1 MLCGQFVWAIACTT
15 AAAAPDKLTA
25 DQCKIEAT
33 SIGKFLA
40 DTPHD
45 RSPLLRRRG
54 FSLAKRTDLTAD
66 VPVAPVLS
74 ASALETTFQ
83 GQVAENRAALVK
95 LLRASAKR
103 SKQVVLM
110 LEQATPW
117 SKVVEI
123 LEVVRAERLVGV
135 LVFETELAVQ
145 PPPRSAYDDGMAA
158 AGGYPP
164 KPGQKSAQA
173 VRDAVIDPCPTLGKL
188 WSEMRGEGVDRTQ
201 TAIAGITKALIGC
214 TCSTDLAS
222 VRSLFWDLVVV
233 RTKATAIV
241 FDTPP
246 TETLALPAA
255 TTWAE
260 ASKQVAPGKGYTF
273 AIKP

>member
-1 MLCGQFVWAIACTT
+1 MLCGQFVLAIACTT

-45 RSPLLRRRG
+45 RSPLLGRRG
-54 FSLAKRTDLTAD
+54 FSLAKRADVTAD
-66 VPVAPVLS
+66 VPMAPVLY

-95 LLRASAKR
+95 LLRAKR
-103 SKQVVLM
+103 PKQVLLM

-117 SKVVEI
+117 SKVVEV
-123 LEVVRAERLVGV
+123 LEVVRADRLVPV
-135 LVFETELAVQ
+135 IVFETELAVSA
-145 PPPRSAYDDGMAA
+145 PPRSAYDEGIAA
-158 AGGYPP
+158 SSVYPP
-164 KPGQKSAQA
+164 KPGQKSGQA

-188 WSEMRGEGVDRTQ
+188 WREMRGEGVDRTQ
-201 TAIAGITKALIGC
+201 TAVAGITKALIGC

-222 VRSLFWDLVVV
+222 VRSLFWDLIVV
-233 RTKATAIV
+233 RNKATAIV
-241 FDTPP
+241 FDKPP

-260 ASKQVAPGKGYTF
+260 ASKQVAPGKSYTF